1 MELGFFVNFKLYLAS
16 ASPRRRE
23 LLSQIGVTFETLR
36 VRVDESLRSGESP
49 QTYVTRLALAKA
61 RAGWQQSALAL
72 KLPVLGADT
81 TVVCDGR
88 IMGKPLDRTD
98 GLAMLRHLSGK
109 AHQVWSAV
117 AIVQAGRED
126 SRTVVTEVYFR
137 VLAEGEAEAYWQTG
151 EPCDKAGA
159 YGIQGYASIFVARIE
174 GSYSNVVGLP
184 LMETAQLLAEFD
196 VPIWN

>member
-1 MELGFFVNFKLYLAS
+1 MANPKLYLAS
-16 ASPRRRE
+16 TSPRRRE
-23 LLSQIGVTFETLR
+23 LLLQIGVSFEALR

-49 QTYVTRLALAKA
+49 QTYVARLALAKA
-61 RAGWQQSALAL
+61 QAGWRQSALAL

-88 IMGKPLDRTD
+88 IMGKPLDRAD
-98 GLAMLRHLSGK
+98 GLAMLRYLSGK

-117 AIVQAGRED
+117 AIVQADRED
-126 SRTVVTEVYFR
+126 SRTVATEVYFR
-137 VLAEGEAEAYWQTG
+137 VLAEDEAEAYWQTG

-159 YGIQGYASIFVARIE
+159 YGIQGYGSIFVARIE

-196 VPIWN
+196 VSVWN